1 MPKKKPPRL
10 SEEFRRLVREAD
22 MLPIEIARRV
32 GINRSTL
39 SKFLKGEQFLHVD
52 TMDAIAELL
61 GLQLTKRS

>member
-10 SEEFRRLVREAD
+10 SEEFRRLVRESD

-39 SKFLKGEQFLHVD
+39 SKFLKGEQFLRVD
-52 TMDAIAELL
+52 VMDAIAELL
-61 GLQLTKRS
+61 GLQVTKRS